1 MDWVLYVCFVI
12 TVALVGVL
20 IGYKIRDIQLQ
31 RTIKRLVHE
40 RFKRED
46 IRKMLS
52 ELERENGGS

>member
-1 MDWVLYVCFVI
+1 MESILYGGLVI
-12 TVALVGVL
+12 VVACVGVL

>member
-1 MDWVLYVCFVI
+1 MEWILYGGFVI
-12 TVALVGVL
+12 VVALVAGFV
-20 IGYKIRDIQLQ
+20 GYMIRDIQLR

>member
-1 MDWVLYVCFVI
+1 MEWILYGGFVI
-12 TVALVGVL
+12 VVALVAGFA
-20 IGYKIRDIQLQ
+20 GYMIRDIQLQ

>member
-1 MDWVLYVCFVI
+1 MDWILYGGFVI
-12 TVALVGVL
+12 VVACVGVL